1 MTEIRII
8 TTATEMR
15 GIAQTW
21 DAALLAAGCTE
32 VSLTSFWLI
41 RWLEYFECHGRARI
55 VLGTGADGKINVQ
68 AAFLAPENR
77 WAPVLTSLTNLYA
90 NRSAIVATGDGQ
102 AALAEWLAG
111 QKAAVFKL
119 GRFPNTDPHL
129 QLTKGAMISRAFDLP
144 VLDTTTSFAS
154 FLSEKSA
161 NFRKSFRRATKDQS
175 ALNTIVEKTPDTHID
190 AVFSISARTWKQDAG
205 TAIVSSPA
213 TKSFY
218 GTLLQEDTKGH
229 VVRPFLVLMRKDNV
243 PVGFMLGL
251 VFNRVLHLV
260 KMGYD
265 TQIKKC
271 SPGFGLLG
279 ASVTTACDNPDIDL
293 IDLDALGPHGDY
305 KMRWATDVLK
315 LENTIAFSNSPRG
328 RIARTLWRV
337 KRKLKPIPEPKI

>member
-1 MTEIRII
+1 MTKFFII
-8 TTATEMR
+8 TTAAEMR

-21 DAALLAAGCTE
+21 DAALLTVGCTQ

-41 RWLEYFECHGRARI
+41 RWLECFESDGRARI
-55 VLGTGADGKINVQ
+55 VLGTGVDGKINVQ
-68 AAFLAPENR
+68 AAFLAPKTR

-90 NRSAIVATGDGQ
+90 NRSAIVASGEGQ
-102 AALAEWLAG
+102 AALAEWLTS
-111 QKAAVFKL
+111 QQAAVFKL
-119 GRFPNTDPHL
+119 GRFLNTDPQL
-129 QLTKGAMISRAFDLP
+129 QLTNGAMVSRAFDLP
-144 VLDTTTSFAS
+144 AIDTTTSFAS

-161 NFRKSFRRATKDQS
+161 NFRKSFRRATRDQS
-175 ALNTIVEKTPDTHID
+175 ALNTVVEKFPADHIN
-190 AVFSISARTWKQDAG
+190 AIFAISAKTWKQDAG

-218 GTLLQEDTKGH
+218 GSLLQKDIEGG
-229 VVRPFLVLMRKDNV
+229 VVRPFLVLMRNGNT

-265 TQIKKC
+265 AQIKKC

-279 ASVTTACDNPDIDL
+279 TSVSTACNDPDIDL

-305 KMRWATDVLK
+305 KIRWATDVLK
-315 LENTIAFSNSPRG
+315 LENTIAFSSSPKG
-328 RIARTLWRV
+328 RIARILWLA
-337 KRKLKPIPEPKI
+337 KQKMKPIPKPKV